1 MLSYDR
7 KQYNKV
13 KEKLLWMEKSC
24 PELMRLDPP
33 ADRDAV
39 AGLEQEQGIV
49 LPGDYRVFVTNV
61 ASGGL
66 LPAILEQ
73 RHWRSLWS
81 GGRDL
86 RLGQPYP
93 PAEQITPGGRQ
104 SVPVEEPDKLPGQF
118 LLMGDARLGWSL
130 VTAGPCAG
138 EVWTI
143 GEFGAVRAPGCTF
156 TQWLELVLDGTLPE
170 YIRYCFT
177 GMDGPAPVWKVLLDL
192 LSIGP
197 TWKEEPA
204 QKCRRWLDRNR
215 KPIPKGDEVPE
226 REPEDD
232 FVYVGPSPNVWAG
245 WVKNRLKD
253 ALRPLPQEQSA
264 ALKKLR
270 KAQASPRW
278 KWGRPRP
285 GVEEDLSRALREALD
300 GEPELDR
307 VRWEDPEE
315 MRLLGRLVREF
326 EALDQ
331 SALSEHER
339 FLLGT
344 AQKLRGKEFQARN
357 VGIRDLS
364 FVEGLTGLRR
374 LDLWDNDIED
384 LSPVA
389 SLTGLKELSLPFN
402 LISDLSPLAGLSGL
416 AKLRLTGNRIASLEP
431 LRGMTGLND
440 LDLRGNPLE
449 PGALACLRKCK
460 RLGMLDLSYTGLGDI
475 SGLEFCRAWNLDLY
489 GNPDLTGLEVIS
501 TMKRLCCLYIDT
513 EVAHRY
519 DIQALAPQLTEYG
532 ELGGISLYTWP
543 EKYYN

>member
-1 MLSYDR
+1 MLTYDR
-7 KQYNKV
+7 KQYNKA
-13 KEKLLWMEKSC
+13 KEKLLWMQENC
-24 PELMRLDPP
+24 PKLMQLDLP

-39 AGLEQEQGIV
+39 AQLEREQGV
-49 LPGDYRVFVTNV
+49 ALPGDYRAIVVNV

-66 LPAILEQ
+66 LPAFLNQ
-73 RHWRSLWS
+73 RHWRNLWS
-81 GGRDL
+81 GGRNL

-93 PAEQITPGGRQ
+93 PAEQMESGGRQ
-104 SVPVEEPDKLPGQF
+104 SVAVEAPDKLPGQF
-118 LLMGDARLGWSL
+118 LLMGDAQLGWSL

-192 LSIGP
+192 LAIGP
-197 TWKEEPA
+197 VWKEEPA
-204 QKCRRWLDRNR
+204 KKCQRWLDRKR
-215 KPIPKGDEVPE
+215 KPIPKKGEFPRE
-226 REPEDD
+226 EPEDD

-264 ALKKLR
+264 ALMKLR
-270 KAQASPRW
+270 EAQASPRW

-285 GVEEDLSRALREALD
+285 GVDKNLSRELREAL
-300 GEPELDR
+300 GGELDR
-307 VRWEDPEE
+307 VYWEDPEE
-315 MRLLGRLVREF
+315 MRLLGRLVREYDS
-326 EALDQ
+326 LDQ
-331 SALSEHER
+331 GTLSDHER

-344 AQKLRGKEFQARN
+344 AKELRGKEFQARG

-364 FVEGLTGLRR
+364 FVEGLAGLRR

-384 LSPVA
+384 LSPLA
-389 SLTGLKELSLPFN
+389 SLTGLRELWLPYN

-416 AKLRLTGNRIASLEP
+416 AKLRLTGNKITSLEP

-440 LDLRGNPLE
+440 LDLRGNRLE

-489 GNPDLTGLEVIS
+489 GNPDLTGVEVIS

-513 EVAHRY
+513 EVARRY
-519 DIQALAPQLTEYG
+519 DIQALAPQLVEYG